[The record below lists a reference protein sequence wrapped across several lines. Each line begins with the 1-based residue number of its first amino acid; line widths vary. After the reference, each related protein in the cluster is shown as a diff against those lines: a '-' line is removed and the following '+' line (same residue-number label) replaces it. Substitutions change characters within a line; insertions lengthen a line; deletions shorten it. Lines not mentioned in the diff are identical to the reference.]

1 MGADASRAARAW
13 APDLLIAWR
22 AFWLS
27 RLLIWGA
34 GLLGLA
40 VIEESE
46 RAGDFDPAGVTEPF
60 GAVGDTL
67 VAPAARWDSMWF
79 LTIAGDGY
87 DEGAR
92 AAFFPLYPLLV
103 AAGGFVTR
111 SDVVAGILI
120 SSACFV
126 AALAVLHRLARIE
139 LGPEAARLAVF
150 ATALFPMSFFFSA
163 VYSEAV
169 FLLVSV
175 GAVYAARSGHW
186 ALAGVAGALASA
198 TRSAGVLLVVPLALI
213 WWRQRPRRAGDAA
226 WIALVPAGLAAF
238 CAALAIDGQDTLAPF
253 DAQET
258 WFREFAGLFGGAWDG
273 AVAAFDGARQLLSG
287 SRSPVYF
294 EHAGGD
300 PFVVGA
306 HNLELFGYL
315 LVAIPAVAGVLRQ
328 LPPAYAAYTLAALAL
343 PLSWPVGPQP
353 LMSLPRFE
361 AVLFP
366 LFLWLGWWLARG
378 GPWRR
383 RAVLGLFAAL
393 LVVST
398 ARFATW
404 HWVA

>member
-13 APDLLIAWR
+13 VPDLLVAWH
-22 AFWLS
+22 AFWVS

-46 RAGDFDPAGVTEPF
+46 RADDFDRAGVTEPF
-60 GAVGDTL
+60 GAFGDTL

-103 AAGGFVTR
+103 RAGGVVTR
-111 SDVVAGILI
+111 SDLIAGILI
-120 SSACFV
+120 SSVCFV
-126 AALAVLHRLARIE
+126 AALAVLHRLACIE
-139 LGPEAARLAVF
+139 LGPEPARLAVF
-150 ATALFPMSFFFSA
+150 ATALFPMSLFFSA
-163 VYSEAV
+163 VYSEAL

-175 GAVYAARSGHW
+175 GALYAARTGHW
-186 ALAGVAGALASA
+186 AAAGAAGALASA
-198 TRSAGVLLVVPLALI
+198 TRSAGVLLLVPLALI
-213 WWRQRPRRAGDAA
+213 WWRQRPRRARDAV
-226 WIALVPAGLAAF
+226 WIALVPAGLVAF
-238 CAALAIDGQDTLAPF
+238 CAGLAIIGQDALAPF

-258 WFREFAGLFGGAWDG
+258 WFREFAGLFAGVWDG
-273 AVAAFDGARQLLSG
+273 AVAALDGARQLLSG
-287 SRSPVYF
+287 SRTPVYF

-300 PFVVGA
+300 PFVVAA
-306 HNLELFGYL
+306 HNLELFAYL
-315 LVAIPAVAGVLRQ
+315 LAAAPAVVGVLRR
-328 LPPAYAAYTLAALAL
+328 LPPAYGAYVLAALAL

-366 LFLWLGWWLARG
+366 LFVWLGWWLARG
-378 GPWRR
+378 GAWRR
-383 RAVLGLFAAL
+383 RAVFGLFAAL
-393 LVVST
+393 LALSS

>member
-22 AFWLS
+22 AFWVS

-40 VIEESE
+40 VIGESG
-46 RAGDFDPAGVTEPF
+46 RAPDFDPGGVTEPF
-60 GAVGDTL
+60 GAFGDTL
-67 VAPAARWDSMWF
+67 VAPAARWDSVWF
-79 LTIAGDGY
+79 LAIAGDGY

-103 AAGGFVTR
+103 AAGGLVTR

-120 SSACFV
+120 SSVCFV

-139 LGPEAARLAVF
+139 LGPEPARLAVF
-150 ATALFPMSFFFSA
+150 ATALFPMSFFFTA
-163 VYSEAV
+163 VYSEAL

-175 GAVYAARSGHW
+175 AAVYAARTGHW
-186 ALAGVAGALASA
+186 AAAGVAGALASV
-198 TRSAGVLLVVPLALI
+198 TRSAGIVLVVPLALI
-213 WWRQRPRRAGDAA
+213 WWHQRPRRAHHAA

-238 CAALAIDGQDTLAPF
+238 CAALAIDGHDAWAPF

-258 WFREFAGLFGGAWDG
+258 WFREFAGPFAGAWDG
-273 AVAAFDGARQLLSG
+273 VVATVDGARQLLSG
-287 SRSPVYF
+287 SRAPIYF

-300 PFVVGA
+300 PFVAAA
-306 HNLELFGYL
+306 HNLELFAYL
-315 LVAIPAVAGVLRQ
+315 LVAVPAVIGVLRH
-328 LPPAYAAYTLAALAL
+328 LPLAYGAYTLAALAL

-366 LFLWLGWWLARG
+366 LFLWVGWWLARG
-378 GPWRR
+378 GAWRR
-383 RAVLGLFAAL
+383 RAVVGLFGAL
-393 LVVST
+393 LALST